1 MDLVV
6 SCSALDRIGF
16 SGTKQ
21 NDWYVE
27 EAANAMES
35 GKILYAGKYSA
46 PDYELLLSQG
56 CSLAIQNNMI
66 YHKPEVME
74 KLSELGI
81 PCLVE
86 KSGNESH
93 PLGRF
98 EWIKLYGALFGREEE
113 AQAFFDN
120 RIKAIQNLLNQKK
133 TDKSVAFFYITKN
146 GSVNIR
152 TNSDYIA
159 AMIELAGGNYIPK
172 LSQKDEDK
180 NSTRNIQIEDFF
192 ASAKDADII
201 VYNAIVDRP
210 IADIKE
216 LEEKNEI
223 FADFKAVKNDKVYC
237 VGREFFQST
246 SAVTQFISD
255 MNGILN
261 NNDENLVYIRKVC
274 KNK

>member
-6 SCSALDRIGF
+6 SCSALDSIGF

-172 LSQKDEDK
+172 LSQKDGDK

>member
-1 MDLVV
+1 MDLIV
-6 SCSALDRIGF
+6 SCSALDSIGF

-27 EAANAMES
+27 EAANAMEG

-46 PDYELLLSQG
+46 PDYELLLSQD

-81 PCLVE
+81 SCLVE
-86 KSGNESH
+86 KSGNENH

-98 EWIKLYGALFGREEE
+98 EWIKLYGALFGKEKE
-113 AQAFFDN
+113 AQDFFDAK
-120 RIKAIQNLLNQKK
+120 IKSIQGLLNQNK
-133 TDKSVAFFYITKN
+133 TDKTVAFFYITKN

-261 NNDENLVYIRKVC
+261 NNDEKLVYIRKVC

>member
-1 MDLVV
+1 MDLIA
-6 SCSALDRIGF
+6 SCAALENIAFSAV
-16 SGTKQ
+16 KK

-27 EAANAMES
+27 EAVKAMES
-35 GKILYAGKYSA
+35 GKITYAGKYSA

-98 EWIKLYGALFGREEE
+98 EWIKLYGALFGKEKE
-113 AQAFFDN
+113 AQDFFDAK
-120 RIKAIQNLLNQKK
+120 IKSIQGLLNQNK
-133 TDKSVAFFYITKN
+133 TDKTVAFFYITKN
-146 GSVNIR
+146 GSVNVR
-152 TNSDYIA
+152 TENDYIA
-159 AMIELAGGNYIPK
+159 RMIELAGGNYIPK

-180 NSTRNIQIEDFF
+180 TSTKNIQIENFF

-210 IADIKE
+210 IASIKE
-216 LEEKNEI
+216 LEALNEV
-223 FADFKAVKNDKVYC
+223 FADFKAVKNNKVYC

-246 SAVTQFISD
+246 TAVTQFITD
-255 MNGILN
+255 MNEILKGN
-261 NNDENLVYIRKVC
+261 EENLVYIKKVC
-274 KNK
+274 TIE

>member
-6 SCSALDRIGF
+6 SCSALGSIGF

>member
-1 MDLVV
+1 MDLIV